1 MNNSIEPKELMDEF
15 MNQLLLLR
23 HPDIPGNTAKIAKL
37 KRGLGQQPLQ
47 NTEAMSVI
55 YTCVREGTPD
65 YLREVYEIIAPLFA
79 LYPTENGTGNLGRHF
94 RELCGEEQQ
103 FLTSDQDKLP
113 ANVERRFMRLL
124 ASEPNELAD
133 TLRPAILLLKSKD
146 VLVNW
151 HRLLEDLVD
160 WQFPDQRAKVR
171 SKWSRS
177 FWKLKTTKADAGDNL
192 TNEQD
197 DDSTLDDE

>member
-1 MNNSIEPKELMDEF
+1 MTNSLEPKELMNEF
-15 MNQLLLLR
+15 MNQLLLMR
-23 HPDIPGNTAKIAKL
+23 QPEIPGNTARIAKL
-37 KRGLGQQPLQ
+37 KRGLGQQPIQ

-55 YTCVREGTPD
+55 YACVREGTPE
-65 YLREVYEIIAPLFA
+65 YLRQAYEIIAPLFA
-79 LYPTENGTGNLGRHF
+79 LYPTENGTGNMGRHF

-103 FLTSDQDKLP
+103 FLASNQDKLP

-133 TLRPAILLLKSKD
+133 TLRPAVLLLKSKD
-146 VLVNW
+146 VPVNW
-151 HRLLEDLVD
+151 YQLIDDLVD
-160 WQFPDQRAKVR
+160 WQSADRRTKVR

-177 FWKLKTTKADAGDNL
+177 FWKLKVTKADSTDNS
-192 TNEQD
+192 TDEQN